1 VLEEQVLDP
10 ELHDR
15 ARFTCGQADLDEFL
29 KRFAM
34 QQMRKDL
41 TVVWVLVDSERP
53 SEILGF
59 YSLSAAQI
67 EISSL
72 QESERK
78 ALPRYPLPCFRMG
91 RLACSSE
98 HQGRG
103 IGRVLIGLAV
113 SRCVEAKMHVA
124 AFALIVDAK
133 DENAKTF
140 YSRYG
145 FAQMIDSPM
154 SLYLPLAALPKRKVV

>member
-1 VLEEQVLDP
+1 MLDS
-10 ELHDR
+10 ERHDR

-34 QQMRKDL
+34 QQMRKNL
-41 TVVWVLVDSERP
+41 TIVRVLVDSERP
-53 SEILGF
+53 NEILGF

-67 EISSL
+67 EVASMR
-72 QESERK
+72 ESERK

-103 IGRVLIGLAV
+103 IGRALMGLAV
-113 SRCVEAKMHVA
+113 SRCVEAKTQVA
-124 AFALIVDAK
+124 AYALIVDAK
-133 DENAKTF
+133 DENAKAF
-140 YSRYG
+140 YLHYG
-145 FAQMIDSPM
+145 FKEMMDSPM
-154 SLYLPLAALPKRKVV
+154 SLYLPLAALSIGKAL

>member
-1 VLEEQVLDP
+1 VLEEQVLDA
-10 ELHDR
+10 ECHDR

-34 QQMRKDL
+34 QQMRKNL
-41 TVVWVLVDSERP
+41 TVVRVLVDSERP

-67 EISSL
+67 EVATM
-72 QESERK
+72 QESDRK

-98 HQGRG
+98 HQSRG
-103 IGRVLIGLAV
+103 IGRALIGLAV
-113 SRCVEAKMHVA
+113 SRCVEAKTHVA
-124 AFALIVDAK
+124 AYALIVDAK
-133 DENAKTF
+133 DENAKAF
-140 YSRYG
+140 YLHYG
-145 FAQMIDSPM
+145 FAEMMDSPM
-154 SLYLPLAALPKRKVV
+154 SLYLPLAAPPKGKVL